1 MFVFM
6 IFVLILYFCRVLYDG
21 IIMVDDK
28 FYEIVKYLI
37 NVYKIFVYRKCEM
50 NVFGE
55 KKINI

>member
-1 MFVFM
+1 MKKNYNLYVFVFM

-37 NVYKIFVYRKCEM
+37 NVYKIFVYRKC
-50 NVFGE
+50 
-55 KKINI
+55 